1 MKSTGAVQVI
11 ARDDRERARLPVS
24 DSIIMPLHSM
34 IISPQR
40 AMVVGDINHPQQLL
54 TKPGMWVVGVLSVKT
69 VTSQVRDRTFIYIL
83 LCIFYFFFLQC
94 QHYILDWASKRNRLS
109 LSHQRVNKESRG
121 FISVFIRTRSHNRT
135 SCQLIAGSME
145 IPLKAVHMI
154 NSCFYPIGVTSMF
167 DD

>member
-83 LCIFYFFFLQC
+83 LCIFYFIFFTMSTL
-94 QHYILDWASKRNRLS
+94 YSGL
-109 LSHQRVNKESRG
+109 
-121 FISVFIRTRSHNRT
+121 
-135 SCQLIAGSME
+135 
-145 IPLKAVHMI
+145 
-154 NSCFYPIGVTSMF
+154 GV
-167 DD
+167 